1 MYTHPENHPA
11 TMITEDADH
20 KFVTSTEKDIINN
33 AAAVKLIASTAEVDN
48 ERDLY
53 MVEIA

>member
-1 MYTHPENHPA
+1 
-11 TMITEDADH
+11 MITEDDTY
-20 KFVTSTEKDIINN
+20 KFVISTEKDIINN
-33 AAAVKLIASTAEVDN
+33 AAVVKLIASTAEVYN